1 MYIRHAGVTT
11 DAHDD
16 VTSLAGKF
24 VRSRRGVDI
33 TGGLCPGE
41 GKLDTK
47 FG

>member
-1 MYIRHAGVTT
+1 MYIRQAGVTG
-11 DAHDD
+11 DVHDD
-16 VTSLAGKF
+16 VTLLTEKF

-47 FG
+47 FS